1 MLPAMRRRV
10 AVMLMG
16 VLALLAIAAPTG
28 AQGDDLA
35 LVRELLASHWRLA
48 ELDRAPVG
56 AEAAPTLTF
65 IASGGV
71 SGSGGCNDW
80 SGSWTWLGD
89 TGIDIADISVT
100 REPCDEA
107 VGRVEQ
113 RFLDLL
119 ILTTSFAVADDGLT
133 LTTGDGADL
142 VFQATSATGS
152 ALVGEWVVTAIGDQP
167 AADIP
172 RSSVTFDDTGTLS
185 GSGGCNE
192 LHGAWSV
199 EGDSIS
205 IEPLAVTRGTCAEHV
220 MAQETPFLDLLGA
233 ASAWALDGDTLHLLT
248 WRSDLVLTRVSPVT
262 YGLTDTPWS
271 IRSITE
277 PATASSASTVLFDSD
292 GTVSGFGGCNDFRG
306 PWRLDDD
313 GIVLHIGPLMATRTR
328 CDWGDGPDREAVYLA
343 TLEDV
348 IGYKTPDG
356 SALWLNTAS
365 GVRITFDPPA
375 TPSLTGATWYLAEVN
390 GNPFA
395 ELAPVNI
402 SFSPAGTLFGNGGC
416 DLFSG
421 SVEVRGDAIR
431 MFDIT
436 TGERD
441 CDQSIE
447 EFQGSFLGLL
457 PLLDRMAF
465 DAGDLLLYVGDQPAL
480 RFETR

>member
-1 MLPAMRRRV
+1 
-10 AVMLMG
+10 MLMG
-16 VLALLAIAAPTG
+16 AMALLAVAAPGG
-28 AQGDDLA
+28 AQDDDLA
-35 LVRELLASHWRLA
+35 LVRQLLASRWRLV
-48 ELDRAPVG
+48 ELDGASVG

-65 IASGGV
+65 VASGGV

-89 TGIDIADISVT
+89 ASVNIAEISVT

-107 VGRVEQ
+107 VARVEQ

-119 ILTTSFAVADDGLT
+119 ILATRFAIADERLT

-142 VFQATSATGS
+142 VFDEASATGS

-172 RSSVTFDDTGTLS
+172 RSGVTFHDTGTVS

-192 LHGAWSV
+192 LRGAWSV
-199 EGDSIS
+199 EDDSIS
-205 IEPLAVTRGTCAEHV
+205 IGPLAVTRGTCPEHV
-220 MAQETPFLDLLGA
+220 MAQETPFLDLLEA
-233 ASAWALDGDTLHLLT
+233 ASTWAIDGDTLHLLT
-248 WRSDLVLTRVSPVT
+248 WRSDLVLTRVRPVMH
-262 YGLTDTPWS
+262 GLTDTTWT
-271 IRSITE
+271 IASITE
-277 PATASSASTVLFDSD
+277 PATASAGSTILFDTD
-292 GTVSGFGGCNDFRG
+292 GTVSGFGGCNRFRG
-306 PWRLDDD
+306 PWHLDDD

-343 TLEDV
+343 TLQDV

-365 GVRITFDPPA
+365 GVRITYDPPA
-375 TPSLTGATWYLAEVN
+375 TPSMTGATWYLAEVN

-402 SFSPAGTLFGNGGC
+402 SFSLDGTIFGNGGC

-421 SVEVRGDAIR
+421 SLELRGDAIR
-431 MFDIT
+431 MFDVT
-436 TGERD
+436 TGERE
-441 CDQSIE
+441 CDQPVD

-465 DAGDLLLYVGDQPAL
+465 DDGDLLLYVGDQPAL